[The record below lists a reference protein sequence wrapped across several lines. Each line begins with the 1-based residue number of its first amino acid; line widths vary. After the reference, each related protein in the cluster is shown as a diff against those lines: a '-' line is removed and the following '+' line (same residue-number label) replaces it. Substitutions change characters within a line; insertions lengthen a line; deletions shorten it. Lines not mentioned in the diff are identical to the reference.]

1 MEEIVPIVDATNN
14 IVKLE
19 RRSIMRKERLPHRA
33 TYVVLRNSAEQYY
46 VEVRTMTKDYCPGML
61 DACIGGV
68 VQASEDDIYK
78 SAIRELKEE
87 MGVDV
92 PLEDL
97 GWYKIEG
104 YGSFIFAGLF
114 FAEYDGQYVMQAS
127 EVSDVLMLTEEQ
139 IWARKDE
146 FTPDSLVALKEILR
160 RHKRSS

>member
-46 VEVRTMTKDYCPGML
+46 IEVRTMTKDYCPGML
-61 DACIGGV
+61 DVCIGGV
-68 VQASEDDIYK
+68 VQAGEDDIYK

-139 IWARKDE
+139 IRARKDE

>member
-33 TYVVLRNSAEQYY
+33 TYVVLRNSADQYY

>member
-46 VEVRTMTKDYCPGML
+46 IEVRTMTKDYCPGML

-68 VQASEDDIYK
+68 VQAGEDDIYK
-78 SAIRELKEE
+78 SATRELKEE

-104 YGSFIFAGLF
+104 HGSFIFAGLF

-127 EVSDVLMLTEEQ
+127 EVSDVLMLTEEH